1 VDGVADRAAGLR
13 RLSDERFDVLVVGA
27 GATGAATA
35 RDAALRGLRV
45 ALVDRGDFG
54 GETSAHSSKLIHGG
68 IRYLEQGHLALVVEA
83 LRERRR
89 LMTAAPHL
97 CRPVEF
103 LFPAFR
109 RQSPSLLKLS
119 VGVAL
124 YDALALWRPP
134 VKSRRLDPGE
144 LHELAPLLRTTDLA
158 GALSYIDCQTDD
170 TRLVLENVLDAERAG
185 ALVLSRIDVA
195 PPGPRGGQGHRL
207 GARDRETGQPLDI
220 RAQAVVNAT
229 GPFSD
234 AFRGGRP
241 ALRPTLGVHL
251 VVDGRRLPTRGRAFV
266 ITSPRDRRVMFVL
279 PDGLRTVVGT
289 TDTDFQPRPGQPVG
303 PDDDVRARGADV
315 AYLLEAANHAFPG
328 AALKP
333 EDVLSTYAGLRP
345 LLASDA
351 DSPSSTS
358 REHAIWLDDRGVLT
372 VAGGKL
378 TTMRSMAEET
388 VDRLIQVL
396 GDRGFDAP
404 LRPCTTQRRPL
415 PGGEGLDLQA
425 STALPALHELSEDVR
440 LHLLASYGVRAHSVM
455 ALAASLG
462 PDGLHRRL
470 VAELPYLVAEVLYV
484 IRHELARDVEDVL
497 RRRLPL
503 FRTDRDQGLGCVE
516 SVANLL
522 ETELGWSTGHRNA
535 SVQAYRAAV
544 ERSRRWRS
552 ELS

>member
-1 VDGVADRAAGLR
+1 
-13 RLSDERFDVLVVGA
+13 
-27 GATGAATA
+27 
-35 RDAALRGLRV
+35 V

-68 IRYLEQGHLALVVEA
+68 IRYLEQGHLPLVFEA

-89 LMTAAPHL
+89 LMAAAPHL

-103 LFPAFR
+103 LFPAYR

-134 VKSRRLDPGE
+134 VNSRRVDATE
-144 LHELAPLLRTTDLA
+144 LHELAPLLRPDGLS
-158 GALSYIDCQTDD
+158 GALSYVDCQTDD

-185 ALVLSRIDVA
+185 ALVLSRVEVEA
-195 PPGPRGGQGHRL
+195 PAPRRGSEHRL
-207 GARDRETGQPLDI
+207 SARDGETGQGVTAHA
-220 RAQAVVNAT
+220 RAVVNAT

-234 AFRGGRP
+234 ALRGGSR

-251 VVDGRRLPTRGRAFV
+251 VVDGRRLPTGGRAFV
-266 ITSPRDRRVMFVL
+266 ITSPRDHRVMFVL

-289 TDTDFQPRPGQPVG
+289 TDTDFQPQSGRPVA
-303 PDDDVRARGADV
+303 PDDDIRARGSDV
-315 AYLLEAANHAFPG
+315 SYLLEAANHAFPG

-333 EDVLSTYAGLRP
+333 ADVLSTYAGLRP
-345 LLASDA
+345 LLASDDPGSPLA
-351 DSPSSTS
+351 SSRAGWGSPSATS

-378 TTMRSMAEET
+378 TTMRSMGEET

-396 GDRGFDAP
+396 RDRGFDSP
-404 LRPCTTQRRPL
+404 LRACTTDRRPL
-415 PGGEGLDLQA
+415 PGGDGLDSKA

-440 LHLLASYGVRAHSVM
+440 LHLLSSYGARAPSVM

-462 PDGLHRRL
+462 ADGLHQRL
-470 VAELPYLVAEVLYV
+470 VPELPYLEAEVLFAA
-484 IRHELARDVEDVL
+484 RHEHARDVEDVL
-497 RRRLPL
+497 RRRLPV

-516 SVANLL
+516 SVATLMAA
-522 ETELGWSTGHRNA
+522 ELRWSPARRQARVN
-535 SVQAYRAAV
+535 AYRAEV

-552 ELS
+552 ELTADRDAATGRSSARP